1 MTVKTLL
8 LPSRFDFNYHTTFH
22 KQTSELLND
31 DSWQLLQLDFSDVQY
46 LDSSAL
52 GMMVLLAKKVK
63 AQPGR
68 KSTVKNA
75 TGAALEILNL
85 ANMHKLYDIE

>member
-1 MTVKTLL
+1 MRKTLT
-8 LPSRFDFNYHTTFH
+8 LPTRFDFNYHTSFH
-22 KQTSELLND
+22 QQSTALLND
-31 DSWQLLQLDFSDVQY
+31 DSWQLLELDFSDVHY

-68 KSTVKNA
+68 KTVIKNA
-75 TGAALEILNL
+75 QGTALEILNL